1 MKKMLFA
8 LTLVLAAATMAQAA
22 PILIDLG
29 TAPPPA
35 VIGGVAMTGFPA
47 DGRPLF
53 DVVSGVASPLGG
65 TVGFSPDADH
75 RVIGGGWATW
85 SHFYTGDVYYTMGAT
100 SMTLSMPAMTSGFR
114 FYVEPNPFSTF
125 SFTISSGG
133 TSGVFSIDGSS
144 GARGFAFIDPLGLGT
159 ITISSDIDF
168 AFGEFGIAKG
178 GEPTVPEPGSSL
190 VLLGLGL
197 AGLAWR
203 KRA

>member
-1 MKKMLFA
+1 MKKMLIA

-29 TAPPPA
+29 TAAPPA
-35 VIGGVAMTGFPA
+35 VIGGVTMAAFPA
-47 DGRPLF
+47 DGRPLM
-53 DVVSGVASPLGG
+53 DVVTGVASPLGG
-65 TVGFSPDADH
+65 TVGFTPSADH

-85 SHFYTGDVYYTMGAT
+85 SHGYTGDVYYTMGAT
-100 SMTLSMPAMTSGFR
+100 SMTLGMPAGTGAFY
-114 FYVEPNPFSTF
+114 FYVEPNPFSVF
-125 SFTISSGG
+125 SFTVSSGG
-133 TSGVFSIDGSS
+133 TSGVFSVDGSG

-159 ITISSDIDF
+159 ITISSDVDF
-168 AFGEFGIAKG
+168 AFGEFGIAG
-178 GEPTVPEPGSSL
+178 RQPTVPEPGSSL